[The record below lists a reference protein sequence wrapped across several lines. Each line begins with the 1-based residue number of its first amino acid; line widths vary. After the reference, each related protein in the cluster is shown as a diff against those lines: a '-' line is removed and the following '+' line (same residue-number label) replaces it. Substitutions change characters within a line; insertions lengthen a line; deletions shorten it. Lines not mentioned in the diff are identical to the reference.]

1 MKRNESLANEDGT
14 ILVISLIILALA
26 SMIGIAATMT
36 ASIELQ
42 VSGNDMRY
50 AENFYRAEAAAMVGA
65 RAIEESTDK
74 LPDGKYQNDGEDITL
89 PNVDKKGVSA
99 DIPDADNIG
108 DDSNWTT
115 GTNKISAEAP
125 DAISDASAG
134 YEARFLPVEKPSTGA
149 SLDLAGT
156 AGTKMHEFVIYGRS
170 IRENPNS
177 NKRLGEVIIEVG
189 YKKRF

>member
-1 MKRNESLANEDGT
+1 MKRLESFTNEDGT

-36 ASIELQ
+36 ASLELQ
-42 VSGNDMRY
+42 ICGNDMRY

-65 RAIEESTDK
+65 GVIEVTTDVDLK
-74 LPDGKYQNDGEDITL
+74 NKTYKTDGETGEETTL
-89 PNVDKKGVSA
+89 PTEA
-99 DIPDADNIG
+99 QMPDSDNIG
-108 DDSNWTT
+108 DDANWTT

-125 DAISDASAG
+125 DEISDED
-134 YEARFLPVEKPSTGA
+134 YEARFLPVEKPCIGC

-156 AGTKMHEFVIYGRS
+156 SGTQMHEFVIYGRS

-177 NKRLGEVIIEVG
+177 NKRLGEAIIEVG

>member
-1 MKRNESLANEDGT
+1 MKPIESLTNENGT

-74 LPDGKYQNDGEDITL
+74 LPGGKYQNDGEDITL
-89 PNVDKKGVSA
+89 PSIDKKGVSA
-99 DIPDADNIG
+99 DIPDVDNIG

-125 DAISDASAG
+125 DTISDASAG
-134 YEARFLPVEKPSTGA
+134 YEARFMPVEKPSTGA

-156 AGTKMHEFVIYGRS
+156 AGTKMHEFAIYGRS
-170 IRENPNS
+170 VLEQAGS
-177 NKRLGEVIIEVG
+177 SKKLGMVIIEVG